1 MPRRKA
7 SCRSSLRLK
16 MMTGA
21 TESAAARSV
30 APTPSGSHR
39 RTNPCVATARYRI
52 RANGRTRHPCTGFGD
67 DETAAIT
74 SPARSNSS
82 V

>member
-1 MPRRKA
+1 
-7 SCRSSLRLK
+7 

-21 TESAAARSV
+21 TASAAARSV

-39 RTNPCVATARYRI
+39 RMNPCVATARYRI
-52 RANGRTRHPCTGFGD
+52 RPSGRTTHPCTGFGD
-67 DETAAIT
+67 EEIAAIT
-74 SPARSNSS
+74 NPARSNSS